1 MNTVL
6 SLNTIAGFFTF
17 LSPLFMAIF
26 LLLKSRGQKIPTL
39 WAYVCLSASIW
50 GLGVFKFSFAQTE
63 ESFYFWWQVGYTG
76 VIFSPPFYYHFVY
89 TFLNLKRIYHKAILI
104 LSYCLAIT
112 FLIFNLFFK
121 ESFFGNFSNFW
132 SMPGQ
137 FYYYNWL
144 KNKSTIWIIFYVSF
158 FWLLLGYSFFELIR
172 FRNKAIGIKRSQ
184 FRYFILGSSIGWLG
198 AELGFVPVFKI
209 NLQLYYSSL
218 LIALYPLIMSYAI
231 IKYRLM
237 DIKVAITRA
246 GLFIAIYT
254 FVLGI
259 PFAIAIWSKG
269 WLIDKLGPSW
279 WMMPLTLMAALATV
293 GPFIYIYLQRMA
305 EETLLREQRRYQE
318 SLKQASV
325 GMTRIRNLRKLL
337 DLITHIVT
345 KTVRISYAA
354 IYLYSEETNEYVLQV
369 SRDKDRTPI
378 PKLNSDNP
386 LISWLIQKRE
396 PLIYEEIK
404 RQMEDTKT
412 LLINSWKRTCACLL
426 RRWLSP
432 VF

>member
-1 MNTVL
+1 
-6 SLNTIAGFFTF
+6 
-17 LSPLFMAIF
+17 
-26 LLLKSRGQKIPTL
+26 
-39 WAYVCLSASIW
+39 
-50 GLGVFKFSFAQTE
+50 
-63 ESFYFWWQVGYTG
+63 
-76 VIFSPPFYYHFVY
+76 
-89 TFLNLKRIYHKAILI
+89 
-104 LSYCLAIT
+104 
-112 FLIFNLFFK
+112 
-121 ESFFGNFSNFW
+121 
-132 SMPGQ
+132 
-137 FYYYNWL
+137 
-144 KNKSTIWIIFYVSF
+144 
-158 FWLLLGYSFFELIR
+158 
-172 FRNKAIGIKRSQ
+172 
-184 FRYFILGSSIGWLG
+184 
-198 AELGFVPVFKI
+198 
-209 NLQLYYSSL
+209 
-218 LIALYPLIMSYAI
+218 MSYAI

-293 GPFIYIYLQRMA
+293 GPFIYIYLQRRA